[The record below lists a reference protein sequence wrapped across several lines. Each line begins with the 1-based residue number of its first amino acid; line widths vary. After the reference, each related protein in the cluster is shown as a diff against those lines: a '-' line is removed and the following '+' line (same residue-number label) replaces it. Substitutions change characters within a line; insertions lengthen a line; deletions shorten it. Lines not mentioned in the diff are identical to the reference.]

1 MGMLGT
7 ALVYVGFVLF
17 MNGLKTLEKLKAS
30 HVIPMNLFTGTLIVA
45 GAIRTVLLY
54 GEGITPYFYAMQSLL
69 FGFTY
74 LWVAINS
81 IWNLENDGLGWYCM
95 LVTVVAVPTA
105 FTTLPDTGMLVLWL
119 MWASLWFMFFLLL
132 TLRIK
137 IAKITGYWT
146 IVNAIVTG
154 TAGYTILIKVWP
166 WL

>member
-17 MNGLKTLEKLKAS
+17 MNGLMVLGKLKAK
-30 HVIPMNLFTGTLIVA
+30 HVIPMNLFTGILIVA
-45 GAIRTVLLY
+45 GAMRTVFLH

-74 LWVAINS
+74 LWVGINS
-81 IWNLENDGLGWYCM
+81 LWSLEDEGLGWYCL
-95 LVTVVAVPTA
+95 LVSIVAVPTA
-105 FTTLPDTGMLVLWL
+105 FTALPDAGLVVLWL
-119 MWASLWFMFFLLL
+119 MWASLWFMFFLLMAQH
-132 TLRIK
+132 RS

-146 IVNAIVTG
+146 IVNAVVTG
-154 TAGYTILIKVWP
+154 VAGYTILVEVWP

>member
-17 MNGLKTLEKLKAS
+17 MNGLKTLGKLKAS

-45 GAIRTVLLY
+45 GAIRTGLRY

-81 IWNLENDGLGWYCM
+81 IWSLEDDGLGCACW
-95 LVTVVAVPTA
+95 
-105 FTTLPDTGMLVLWL
+105 
-119 MWASLWFMFFLLL
+119 
-132 TLRIK
+132 
-137 IAKITGYWT
+137 
-146 IVNAIVTG
+146 
-154 TAGYTILIKVWP
+154 
-166 WL
+166 